1 MNQENVSL
9 NDQKIKH
16 YMHHL
21 KA

>member
-1 MNQENVSL
+1 MNQANVSL